1 MSCAARQKDIHENVT
16 FKMKVKMIRAAQ
28 SLMIATARKMS
39 SAARKT
45 SIQVDAK
52 SKTTQPSQSPTV
64 FNVTRTITARGQT
77 SIQDSAKCSIR
88 TNHWVPSCLNKL
100 QMLLNAS
107 EAKHVANQVTI
118 LKVTKGEV
126 MRQIAQRLKQQP
138 AKRKDAKLKT
148 KNSSAKLKTMQWVGS
163 LIN

>member
-45 SIQVDAK
+45 RIEVDAK

-64 FNVTRTITARGQT
+64 FNVTETITARGMTSIQECASKFSTTQPSQSSTVFNVTGTITARGQT
-77 SIQDSAKCSIR
+77 GIQECA
-88 TNHWVPSCLNKL
+88 
-100 QMLLNAS
+100 NAPPHHCMQS
-107 EAKHVANQVTI
+107 TTTSREPQ
-118 LKVTKGEV
+118 TKE
-126 MRQIAQRLKQQP
+126 QSPPP
-138 AKRKDAKLKT
+138 ARGVVSHQH
-148 KNSSAKLKTMQWVGS
+148 NS
-163 LIN
+163 